1 MKKTLFAAAASL
13 VLASSAMAAVGVEF
27 GSTWFQ
33 PRFDPN
39 GNGQYNWS
47 YIGQSMQVLWDLDGD
62 FSVGALVERGQINDG
77 YGNAYDFD
85 LQALSFSKAVVKN
98 AHIAVRLGSAHE
110 DYNDA
115 TGMLT
120 DVVGTI
126 TILGGSMDK
135 INGSLKGSLGGRF
148 IDTDWQGGES
158 FSGFF
163 ASLAVAFGI

>member
-1 MKKTLFAAAASL
+1 MKKTLLTAAASL

-39 GNGQYNWS
+39 GPGYNWS
-47 YIGQSMQVLWDLDGD
+47 YVGQGMSVIWDLDGD
-62 FSVGALVERGQINDG
+62 FAVGAMVEHGQINDG

-85 LQALSFSKAVVKN
+85 LQAISFSKAVVKN
-98 AHIAVRLGSAHE
+98 ASIAIRLGSAHE

-120 DVVGTI
+120 DVVGSVTL
-126 TILGGSMDK
+126 LGGTMDK
-135 INGSLKGSLGGRF
+135 INGSLKGTLGGRF
-148 IDTDWQGGES
+148 IDTDWQGGS
-158 FSGFF
+158 SYSGYF
-163 ASLAVAFGI
+163 AALSVGFGI